1 VRDPELT
8 IREVRD
14 NVRAWARE
22 DYNEQPDHPAPEDL
36 AHETIDGCEYVIYY
50 HKARTL
56 WANYS
61 EVQEYEEEAN
71 EYVSS
76 DDDIDKRIACC
87 VYLWLREM
95 WLDAWQEYKSASEP
109 TEPEPYDEEEE

>member
-1 VRDPELT
+1 VNDNELT

-14 NVRAWARE
+14 SIRSWARE
-22 DYNEQPDHPAPEDL
+22 AYDDQPDHRDPEDL
-36 AHETIDGCEYVIYY
+36 AHEQIDGCEYVIYY

-61 EVQEYEEEAN
+61 EVQEYEQEAN
-71 EYVSS
+71 EYVS
-76 DDDIDKRIACC
+76 DEADIDQRIAAC

-95 WLDAWQEYKSASEP
+95 WLDAWRDYKSNSEH
-109 TEPEPYDEEEE
+109 TEPDLTEEDDE